1 MFRVE
6 WLQTA
11 LDELA
16 RHWTDADPVLRQALT
31 VASREIDQRLQR
43 DPSHEGE
50 SRPSGRRVTFVAPLS
65 ATFRIETD
73 GQAVTVVEIHL
84 FRRRSR

>member
-16 RHWTDADPVLRQALT
+16 NLWTQADSAQRQAITSATHNL
-31 VASREIDQRLQR
+31 ENRLQR
-43 DPSHEGE
+43 DPANEGE
-50 SRPSGRRVTFVAPLS
+50 SRSGDHRITFVAPL
-65 ATFRIETD
+65 AIRFKIEAD
-73 GQAVTVVEIHL
+73 GQTVTILHVRL
-84 FRRRSR
+84 FGRRKK